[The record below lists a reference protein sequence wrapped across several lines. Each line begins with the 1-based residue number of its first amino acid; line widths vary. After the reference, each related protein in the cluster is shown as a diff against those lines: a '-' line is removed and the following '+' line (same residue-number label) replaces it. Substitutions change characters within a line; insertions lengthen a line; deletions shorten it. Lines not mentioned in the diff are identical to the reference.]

1 MYGFFPVQVTD
12 IMWPAE
18 TDHIAGQ
25 WFRSFFKPSNLD
37 LSRPGFNRSFQRF
50 AGVGGPKWVGRR
62 VWVDQW
68 QTAVAA
74 PALQFNV

>member
-25 WFRSFFKPSNLD
+25 WFRSFFKPSNLYFPGRD
-37 LSRPGFNRSFQRF
+37 LI
-50 AGVGGPKWVGRR
+50 GVFKDLWESGDPKWVGRR